1 MRFEDIVTFGFET
14 WKAGIVSTPMTLLG
28 APGIG
33 KSSIAPQLADKMT
46 AYIRTRSPNSAEAVC
61 EVIDLS
67 SRLPEDI
74 GGIPFRGEMSIGKD
88 NSIVVAEYG
97 AQKWLARLCQPGVYG
112 VLLLDDLPASAP
124 SVQVAVRQ
132 LVLDRK
138 VGDYKLSDGVLILVT
153 GNRREDKSAA
163 STLPAHFRNSVMLM
177 ELETNLDSWADW
189 YGAQPNHAPIIS
201 SFLRYRP
208 NLHSKLPKDADRLGA
223 FPTPRSWAK
232 LGEVYDIANRL
243 GYARDAAVGEVGE
256 GAAVEFMAF
265 VNVRSQLVNPEDVLK
280 DPERYLKDPK
290 TELASADRAY
300 AMATGIAETAAA
312 WRTGK
317 DRQKREDAPLALMR
331 AVGHCTV
338 GNREYIATAVST
350 YTSNGGVVKDLVDAA
365 RQHMATDP
373 LVRSVIQFLNST
385 YN

>member
-1 MRFEDIVTFGFET
+1 MQFQDIVNFGFEA
-14 WKAGIVSTPMTLLG
+14 WKAGDVSTPMTLLG

-33 KSSIAPQLADKMT
+33 KSSIAPQLAEKMT
-46 AYIRTRSPNSAEAVC
+46 DYVRGKHPNASEAVC

-74 GGIPFRGEMSIGKD
+74 GGIPYRGEMQLDKD

-97 AQKWLARLCQPGVYG
+97 VQKWLARLCQPGVYG

-138 VGDYKLSDGVLILVT
+138 VGEYKLSDGVLILVT

-177 ELETNLDSWADW
+177 ELEVTLDEWTDW
-189 YGAQPNHAPIIS
+189 YGSQRNHAPIVA

-208 NLHSKLPKDADRLGA
+208 NLLSKLPKDADRLGA
-223 FPTPRSWAK
+223 FPTPRTWAK
-232 LGEVYDIANRL
+232 LGAIYDVAHRL
-243 GYARDAAVGEVGE
+243 GCDRDAAQGLVGE

-265 VNVRSQLVNPEDVLK
+265 VNVRSQLVDPASVLRNPEKAL
-280 DPERYLKDPK
+280 PNPAEQLQ
-290 TELASADRAY
+290 SADRAY

-317 DRQKREDAPLALMR
+317 DPKLRDEAPLMLMR
-331 AVGHCTV
+331 ATGHCTV

-350 YTSNGGVVKDLVDAA
+350 YTSNGGNIKDLITAA
-365 RQHMATDP
+365 REHMAKDP
-373 LVRSVIQFLNST
+373 LVKSVIDFLTST